1 VPASSERMLHK
12 ARSIAAGELVID
24 LEDAVVVDR
33 KAEALEATLN
43 ALRTGGFSAPK
54 VAVRINGPGTPWSD
68 DELNALGAAPAVL
81 TSLVIPKVESVAD
94 LEAVDQ
100 LLTRVERGGGRGR
113 PLRLHALIE
122 TAKGVRDLAAI
133 TSASDRLEAVV
144 LGYVDL
150 AASLARTPAGAA
162 DLELWLPIQQAF
174 ITAARAAGVRAI
186 DGPHTAIDD
195 ELALGAAARRAADLG
210 FDAKW
215 AIHPKQLVT
224 IDAAF
229 APSEAEIDWA
239 RAVLAALA
247 GAEATGDGAVK
258 LDGAMVDEPVRLA
271 ALRTLARAGA
281 SEGANR
287 VAG

>member
-1 VPASSERMLHK
+1 MLDK
-12 ARSIAAGELVID
+12 APSIATGELVID
-24 LEDAVVVDR
+24 LEDAVVADR
-33 KAEALEATLN
+33 KTEALEAALN
-43 ALRTGGFSAPK
+43 SLRTGGFSALK
-54 VAVRINGPGTPWSD
+54 VAVRVNGRGTPWSD
-68 DELNALGAAPAVL
+68 DELNALGAGPAVL
-81 TSLVIPKVESVAD
+81 TSLVIPKVESAED

-100 LLTRVERGGGRGR
+100 LLTRVERGGGRSR
-113 PLRLHALIE
+113 PLGLQALIE

-133 TSASDRLEAVV
+133 TSATDRLEAVV

-150 AASLARTPAGAA
+150 AASLARTPAGAG
-162 DLELWLPIQQAF
+162 DLDLWLPIQQTF
-174 ITAARAAGVRAI
+174 VTAARAAGLRAI

-195 ELALGAAARRAADLG
+195 ERALGAAARRAADLG

-215 AIHPKQLVT
+215 AIHPKQLGT

-229 APSEAEIDWA
+229 APSEAELDRA

-247 GAEATGDGAVK
+247 GAEATGDGAVE

-281 SEGANR
+281 SEDTNR